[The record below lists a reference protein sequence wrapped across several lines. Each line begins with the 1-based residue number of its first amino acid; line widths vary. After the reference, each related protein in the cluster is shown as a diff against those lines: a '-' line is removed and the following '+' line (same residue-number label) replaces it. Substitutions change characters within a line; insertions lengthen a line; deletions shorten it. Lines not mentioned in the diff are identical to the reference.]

1 MKEDK
6 KEEKK
11 ELNLEECQKQ
21 RDEYLAGWQRA
32 KADLINFKREET
44 ERFQEIIR
52 FFQEEN
58 LLKLLPILDNLNLAE
73 KNLPEKLRED
83 EHTQGLLNIKK
94 QLEDLFKSQGV
105 EEIKTEGKFDPNF
118 HEAVEMMENKDLESG
133 TVFEEVQKGYKINNR
148 VLRPAK
154 VKVIK

>member
-1 MKEDK
+1 MK

-32 KADLINFKREET
+32 KADLINFKREEA
-44 ERFQEIIR
+44 ERLQELIR
-52 FFQEEN
+52 FVQEEN

-73 KNLPEKLRED
+73 KSLPEKLRED

-94 QLEDLFKSQGV
+94 QFEDLLKSQGV
-105 EEIKTEGKFDPNF
+105 EEIDVKGKFDPNF
-118 HEAVEMMENKDLESG
+118 CEAVEMVEDKNLESG
-133 TVFEEVQKGYKINNR
+133 TVSEEVQKGYKINNR

>member
-1 MKEDK
+1 
-6 KEEKK
+6 
-11 ELNLEECQKQ
+11 
-21 RDEYLAGWQRA
+21 
-32 KADLINFKREET
+32 
-44 ERFQEIIR
+44 
-52 FFQEEN
+52 
-58 LLKLLPILDNLNLAE
+58 LKLLPILDNLNLAE

-94 QLEDLFKSQGV
+94 QLEDLLKNQGV